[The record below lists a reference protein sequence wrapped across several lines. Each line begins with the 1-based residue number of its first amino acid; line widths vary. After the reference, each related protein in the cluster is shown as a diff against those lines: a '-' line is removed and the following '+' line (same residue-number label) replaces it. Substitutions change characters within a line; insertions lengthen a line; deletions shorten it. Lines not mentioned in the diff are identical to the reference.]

1 MCYSTCLYAR
11 AYACTIT
18 YSLQLVVRSESR
30 RISYSMVSFR
40 DCVKPYEYCTVDEIC
55 RKTQRANDPESMSN
69 EPQAASLPAS
79 SRQSPPRAAQAT
91 RSNPVSTRAPSATSV
106 LSPLEAEGESSSARQ
121 KSQGRRAGL
130 EVTSSRTLA
139 HLHHPL
145 TLMRNGHPRR
155 LAPSSG
161 TSTPRSYA
169 PLPSSRLVKLSCDIM
184 AAGAAIPAPTA
195 THRAT
200 AEGSS
205 GAVEAQL
212 TSKADVKLQPVIPPT
227 PLSARSAKNDADA
240 ARLRAEAATR
250 AAEAATSAA
259 EGKATRAQELG
270 RPSARVSDADRK
282 KAMRAAAR
290 EALTAAKVAEA
301 ALEVADRLATAA
313 RFAEIAADMCA
324 LNLKKSQAPAPRRDP
339 QRIIDRLS
347 RVQET
352 SVCAA

>member
-1 MCYSTCLYAR
+1 M
-11 AYACTIT
+11 
-18 YSLQLVVRSESR
+18 
-30 RISYSMVSFR
+30 
-40 DCVKPYEYCTVDEIC
+40 
-55 RKTQRANDPESMSN
+55 
-69 EPQAASLPAS
+69 
-79 SRQSPPRAAQAT
+79 
-91 RSNPVSTRAPSATSV
+91 
-106 LSPLEAEGESSSARQ
+106 
-121 KSQGRRAGL
+121 
-130 EVTSSRTLA
+130 TSSRTLA

-240 ARLRAEAATR
+240 RSIWLLRFP
-250 AAEAATSAA
+250 SLNWNFYHFYHC
-259 EGKATRAQELG
+259 KWILG
-270 RPSARVSDADRK
+270 LVLLLVLHVIFYFQNSSSK
-282 KAMRAAAR
+282 
-290 EALTAAKVAEA
+290 
-301 ALEVADRLATAA
+301 
-313 RFAEIAADMCA
+313 
-324 LNLKKSQAPAPRRDP
+324 N
-339 QRIIDRLS
+339 
-347 RVQET
+347 
-352 SVCAA
+352 